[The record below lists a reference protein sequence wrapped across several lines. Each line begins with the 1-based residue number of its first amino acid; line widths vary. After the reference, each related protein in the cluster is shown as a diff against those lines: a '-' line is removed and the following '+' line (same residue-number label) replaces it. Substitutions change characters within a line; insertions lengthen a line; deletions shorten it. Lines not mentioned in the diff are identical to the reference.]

1 MNEKVLGI
9 RSLWWKEML
18 TFFVFEKV
26 HRCYHS
32 WCSTPK
38 SNANAWADTHKKI
51 LEEGSVQITR
61 FSWRLRNHSNQ
72 WRTQKL
78 FMCGGFHA
86 VAYGG
91 HLYLVCAL
99 CDATVWHHIHVY
111 IWMHISGQTKP
122 FHALCI
128 RGLFIDEIKQSV
140 KWFYFYK

>member
-78 FMCGGFHA
+78 FMCGGVSCSGVWWSFVFGVRSLWRHSLA
-86 VAYGG
+86 SYSCLHLNAYFGANKTFSCIMHTG
-91 HLYLVCAL
+91 S
-99 CDATVWHHIHVY
+99 VY
-111 IWMHISGQTKP
+111 WWNTTISKM
-122 FHALCI
+122 I
-128 RGLFIDEIKQSV
+128 LFL
-140 KWFYFYK
+140 